1 MEFQLGSISS
11 GTLRNQDLIPA
22 MLNTLHTLVD
32 DDIEGRVFVTI
43 TSNTRY
49 HDGIGTNCLR
59 LVRYTQN
66 SNGDYGYPGECSDE
80 EHEYWQSEGA
90 QDDYDTLAEA
100 LNDCCPAYVVFGASE
115 GDGADFGFW
124 PDIDR
129 INEDIANAEYRNG
142 DDILLLEEMVLV
154 TVNDHGNVT
163 VRDIWSHDI
172 LWSCV

>member
-22 MLNTLHTLVD
+22 MLNTLDTLVD
-32 DDIEGRVFVTI
+32 KDTLESTYKKLG
-43 TSNTRY
+43 
-49 HDGIGTNCLR
+49 CLE
-59 LVRYTQN
+59 LVEYW
-66 SNGDYGYPGECSDE
+66 NGHSGDVVCTDEDSD
-80 EHEYWQSEGA
+80 YWQSDDA
-90 QDDYDTLAEA
+90 SYDYDVLADA
-100 LNDCCPAYVVFGASE
+100 LNECCPAYVHFGTNE

-124 PDIDR
+124 PDVDR

>member
-1 MEFQLGSISS
+1 MMEFQLGSISS

-22 MLNTLHTLVD
+22 MYSTLKQLGELNRLPSQD
-32 DDIEGRVFVTI
+32 AFKYAEYYNED
-43 TSNTRY
+43 SMY
-49 HDGIGTNCLR
+49 WATNFALE
-59 LVRYTQN
+59 
-66 SNGDYGYPGECSDE
+66 DF
-80 EHEYWQSEGA
+80 
-90 QDDYDTLAEA
+90 DTLAYA
-100 LNDCCPAYVVFGASE
+100 LNDCCPAYVVFGANE

-129 INEDIANAEYRNG
+129 INEDIANAEYHNG

>member
-1 MEFQLGSISS
+1 MMEFQLGSISS

-22 MLNTLHTLVD
+22 MLNTLDTLVD
-32 DDIEGRVFVTI
+32 KDTLESTYKNLGCLELVEYWNGHSGEVVCTDEDSDYW
-43 TSNTRY
+43 TSEDASY
-49 HDGIGTNCLR
+49 DYDVLVDALQECCPPYVHFGTN
-59 LVRYTQN
+59 
-66 SNGDYGYPGECSDE
+66 
-80 EHEYWQSEGA
+80 
-90 QDDYDTLAEA
+90 
-100 LNDCCPAYVVFGASE
+100 E

-129 INEDIANAEYRNG
+129 INEDIANAEYHNG